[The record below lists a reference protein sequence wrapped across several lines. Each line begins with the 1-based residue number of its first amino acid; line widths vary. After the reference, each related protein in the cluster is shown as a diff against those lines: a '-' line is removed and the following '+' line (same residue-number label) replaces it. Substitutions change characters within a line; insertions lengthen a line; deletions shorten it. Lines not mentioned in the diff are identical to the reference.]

1 MKKELTDKDR
11 WDLAVKLDQILGAD
25 LMPDEESAIEQAIE
39 IICPEFTQ
47 AVEDENKDV
56 EAWFNS
62 TTPEQRKEFVEDMA
76 KKYQSPSPDSSGTPV
91 FNGKVLRFG
100 EEKKKK

>member
-1 MKKELTDKDR
+1 MKKELTQKER

-25 LMPDEESAIEQAIE
+25 LMPDEEAAIEQAIE

-47 AVEDENKDV
+47 AVEDENQDV
-56 EAWFNS
+56 EDWFNR
-62 TTPEQRKEFVEDMA
+62 TTPEQREEFVEEM
-76 KKYQSPSPDSSGTPV
+76 KRKYPAPSPDSSGTPV

-100 EEKKKK
+100 EEKK